1 MKERVTV
8 TRPYRERSVLL
19 RASYRA
25 FPAKT
30 APEPYATS
38 ITVNLRKR
46 EMS

>member
-1 MKERVTV
+1 MKERVTD
-8 TRPYRERSVLL
+8 TRPFRERSDTL

-25 FPAKT
+25 FSAKT

-46 EMS
+46 VMS